1 MNRIFIPQIKA
12 LAVNVW
18 REATRDRSILMLVG
32 SGVLM
37 MAFSL
42 IFGQMAVGG
51 RDRIFQDMGFWIMGM
66 WGLAAVVYLGSGIIK
81 RELQRKT
88 VYLVLSRP
96 VDRPT
101 FMLGK
106 FFGMVLV
113 LASVFGL
120 LAIAWLVI
128 ALSRGVSLTPMHFWA
143 LAFLFGEWVLL
154 AAVSLFFAAFTSPLL
169 HNFFLVSVAFLGH
182 WSNELKIFADNA
194 RADALKMVLNT
205 LYYLLPNLEALNFRE
220 AALYNDVISSAVMG
234 QGALVLLGWTATALI
249 AANIVFMQRR
259 LL

>member
-1 MNRIFIPQIKA
+1 
-12 LAVNVW
+12 
-18 REATRDRSILMLVG
+18 
-32 SGVLM
+32 
-37 MAFSL
+37 
-42 IFGQMAVGG
+42 
-51 RDRIFQDMGFWIMGM
+51 
-66 WGLAAVVYLGSGIIK
+66 
-81 RELQRKT
+81 
-88 VYLVLSRP
+88 
-96 VDRPT
+96 
-101 FMLGK
+101 
-106 FFGMVLV
+106 
-113 LASVFGL
+113 
-120 LAIAWLVI
+120 
-128 ALSRGVSLTPMHFWA
+128 MHFWA

>member
-1 MNRIFIPQIKA
+1 MNLIFIPQIKA

-18 REATRDRSILMLVG
+18 REATRDRLILLLVG

-37 MAFSL
+37 MMVSL
-42 IFGQMAVGG
+42 VLGQMMVGG
-51 RDRIFQDMGFWIMGM
+51 QNRILQDMGFWILGM
-66 WGLAAVVYLGSGIIK
+66 WGLIAVLYLGSGVIK
-81 RELQRKT
+81 HELQRKT

-106 FFGMVLV
+106 FCGMALV
-113 LASVFGL
+113 LASAFGL
-120 LAIAWLVI
+120 LTAAWLLLLV
-128 ALSRGVSLTPMHFWA
+128 SKGVDLTASHFWA
-143 LAFLFGEWVLL
+143 LCFIFGEWMLL
-154 AAVSLFFAAFTSPLL
+154 AALSLFFASFTSPLL
-169 HNFFLVSVAFLGH
+169 HNFFLISVYFLGH

-194 RADALKMVLNT
+194 KTETLRVLLNT

-220 AALYNDVISSAVMG
+220 AALYNDVIAHTVIW
-234 QGALVLLGWTATALI
+234 QGALVLFGWTATALI
-249 AANIVFMQRR
+249 AANLIFMQRR

>member
-1 MNRIFIPQIKA
+1 MKAIFIPQIKA
-12 LAVNVW
+12 LAANVW
-18 REATRDRSILMLVG
+18 REATRDRLILMLVG

-37 MAFSL
+37 MMVSL
-42 IFGQMAVGG
+42 VFGQMAVGG
-51 RDRIFQDMGFWIMGM
+51 QDRVVQDMGYWIMGM
-66 WGLAAVVYLGSGIIK
+66 WGLIAVLYLGSGIIK
-81 RELQRKT
+81 HELQRKT

-113 LASVFGL
+113 LASAFAL
-120 LAIAWLVI
+120 LAAAWLLL
-128 ALSRGVSLTPMHFWA
+128 AASRGISLTAAHFWA
-143 LAFLFGEWVLL
+143 LGFIFGEWMLL
-154 AAVSLFFAAFTSPLL
+154 AALSLFFASFTSPLL
-169 HNFFLVSVAFLGH
+169 HNFFLISVAFLGH

-194 RADALKMVLNT
+194 KTDTLKFLLNA

-220 AALYNDVISSAVMG
+220 AALYNDVIGQTVIW
-234 QGALVLLGWTATALI
+234 QGALVLFGWTATALI
-249 AANIVFMQRR
+249 AANLIFMRRR

>member
-1 MNRIFIPQIKA
+1 MNVILIPQIRA

-18 REATRDRSILMLVG
+18 REATRDRLILMLVG

-37 MAFSL
+37 MLVSL
-42 IFGQMAVGG
+42 VFGQMMVGG
-51 RDRIFQDMGFWIMGM
+51 QNRILQDMGYWIMGM
-66 WGLAAVVYLGSGIIK
+66 WGLIAVLYLGSGIIK
-81 RELQRKT
+81 HELQRKT

-106 FFGMVLV
+106 FFGMILV
-113 LASVFGL
+113 LLSAFGL
-120 LAIAWLVI
+120 MSAAWLLLVV
-128 ALSRGVSLTPMHFWA
+128 SKGVSLTAAHFWA
-143 LAFLFGEWVLL
+143 LGFILGEWVLL
-154 AAVSLFFAAFTSPLL
+154 AAMSLFFASFTSPLL
-169 HNFFLVSVAFLGH
+169 HNFFLISVYFLGH

-194 RADALKMVLNT
+194 KMDIMRYLLNS

-220 AALYNDVISSAVMG
+220 AAIYNDVIGYTVVF
-234 QGALVLLGWTATALI
+234 QGALVLFGWTATALI
-249 AANIVFMQRR
+249 AANLIFMQRR